1 MLRFEVSASI
11 FRPVE
16 FEKQVGLG
24 RQVEY
29 EVLVTV
35 PTPLVLE
42 VSMVGQNLK
51 SSGGFSSYE
60 NLKFSKTF

>member
-16 FEKQVGLG
+16 FEKQVGLEW
-24 RQVEY
+24 QVEY

-35 PTPLVLE
+35 PPPLVLQVLTVE
-42 VSMVGQNLK
+42 
-51 SSGGFSSYE
+51 
-60 NLKFSKTF
+60 

>member
-1 MLRFEVSASI
+1 MLRFEVSVSI
-11 FRPVE
+11 FWPVE

-42 VSMVGQNLK
+42 VLMVG
-51 SSGGFSSYE
+51 
-60 NLKFSKTF
+60 